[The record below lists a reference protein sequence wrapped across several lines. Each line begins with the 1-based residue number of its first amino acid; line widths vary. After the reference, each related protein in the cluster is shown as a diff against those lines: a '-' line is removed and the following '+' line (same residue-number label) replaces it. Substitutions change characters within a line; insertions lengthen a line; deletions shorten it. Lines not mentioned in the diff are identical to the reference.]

1 MRACPELEAVSGSAG
16 FSTASSQFLIAK
28 TAVLMHPDNM
38 LETFSEV
45 AVKGP
50 ELMWPV
56 LQASVAALV
65 NVQSAEAVGAELKLR
80 VVKGN

>member
-1 MRACPELEAVSGSAG
+1 MRPCPELEAVSGSAG

-45 AVKGP
+45 CGERSWIDVAG
-50 ELMWPV
+50 
-56 LQASVAALV
+56 AS
-65 NVQSAEAVGAELKLR
+65 SERGVGQRSECGSGR
-80 VVKGN
+80 C

>member
-50 ELMWPV
+50 ELMRPV